1 MKDRRGG
8 KYTHIRYMST
18 FEKNTPEY
26 KLWRLAVYKRDKFMC
41 KKCGRKLTKGRHLQA
56 HHIYSWQNYPQLRY
70 VVSNGICLCWECHKQ
85 MFSNENSYILMC
97 KQLLMG
103 VDTMMKVKKMI
114 IEEREKDE
122 LKSTDE

>member
-8 KYTHIRYMST
+8 NYTHIRYMST

-56 HHIYSWQNYPQLRY
+56 HHIYKWSDYPSMRY
-70 VVSNGICLCWECHKQ
+70 DINNGITLCWECHKLL
-85 MFSNENSYILMC
+85 FGNENSYILMC
-97 KQLLMG
+97 KQLLLG
-103 VDTMMKVKKMI
+103 SETLIKVQKLIREAKEEEEQQNKK
-114 IEEREKDE
+114 
-122 LKSTDE
+122 